1 MNRYAAPAAGL
12 LLPALSALALSAPAQ
27 AQTQAQ
33 TAAQPPPA
41 AAAQRYVPEDHRP
54 PLAFREDFT
63 DQPNE
68 TPVTMASIR
77 NKALRFT
84 TWGPGKDMVAKSW
97 HASPKDESGYIWTG
111 SCTQVCGF
119 TLYDPTAYLDLR
131 GLAKVTWRTKET
143 GFHQLR
149 LMLKLPGGKVLVGDK
164 TVDATSDWHVSEITI
179 QDVEW
184 HELSTKTMT
193 DYPVVKA
200 PDLSKVEEIGW
211 TDLMP
216 GSGHG
221 TPGGSTRV
229 DWIEVYAL
237 KVPRS

>member
-1 MNRYAAPAAGL
+1 MNRALALALGLLLTAPSVLAQAQAPAAV
-12 LLPALSALALSAPAQ
+12 
-27 AQTQAQ
+27 
-33 TAAQPPPA
+33 PA
-41 AAAQRYVPEDHRP
+41 AKAPPRDVPEDHRP
-54 PLAFREDFT
+54 PLAFREDFLNE
-63 DQPNE
+63 PNE

-97 HASPKDESGYIWTG
+97 HASPKDESGYIWSG
-111 SCTQVCGF
+111 ACTQVCGF

-149 LMLKLPGGKVLVGDK
+149 LMLKLAGGKMLVGDK
-164 TVDATSDWHVSEITI
+164 TVDAASDWHVSEMTI
-179 QDVEW
+179 QDVVW
-184 HELSTKTMT
+184 HGLDTKTMT
-193 DYPVVKA
+193 DDPIVPD
-200 PDLSKVEEIGW
+200 PDLSRVEEIGW

-229 DWIEVYAL
+229 DWFEVYAV
-237 KVPRS
+237 KVPR

>member
-1 MNRYAAPAAGL
+1 MNRFAALAGLMALGLPALAMAQAPAA
-12 LLPALSALALSAPAQ
+12 PRAPA
-27 AQTQAQ
+27 AE
-33 TAAQPPPA
+33 
-41 AAAQRYVPEDHRP
+41 RYVPEDHRP
-54 PLAFREDFT
+54 PLAFREDFV
-63 DQPNE
+63 DEPNE
-68 TPVTMASIR
+68 TPVTQVSIR

-84 TWGPGKDMVAKSW
+84 TWGPGAAMVAKSH

-119 TLYDPTAYLDLR
+119 TLYDPAAYLDLR

-149 LMLKLPGGKVLVGDK
+149 LMLKLAEGKTLVSDK
-164 TVDATSDWHVSEITI
+164 TVNATSDWNVSEMTI
-179 QDVEW
+179 QDIEW
-184 HELSTKTMT
+184 HGLNTKTMT
-193 DYPVVKA
+193 DDPVVKN
-200 PDLSKVEEIGW
+200 PDLSKVAEIGW

-229 DWIEVYAL
+229 DWIEVYAN
-237 KVPRS
+237 KVPR

>member
-1 MNRYAAPAAGL
+1 VI
-12 LLPALSALALSAPAQ
+12 SHS
-27 AQTQAQ
+27 
-33 TAAQPPPA
+33 
-41 AAAQRYVPEDHRP
+41 
-54 PLAFREDFT
+54 EDFI
-63 DQPNE
+63 DEPNE
-68 TPVTMASIR
+68 TPVTMASIK
-77 NKALRFT
+77 NKALGFT
-84 TWGPGKDMVAKSW
+84 TWGPGKAMVAKSH

-119 TLYDPTAYLDLR
+119 TLSDPTTYLDLR
-131 GLAKVTWRTKET
+131 GLAKVTWRTKTT

-149 LMLKLPGGKVLVGDK
+149 LMLKLADGKTLVGDK
-164 TVDATSDWHVSEITI
+164 TVNATSDWNVSEMTI
-179 QDVEW
+179 QDIEW
-184 HELSTKTMT
+184 HGLNTKTMT
-193 DYPVVKA
+193 DDPVVKA

-237 KVPRS
+237 KVPRR

>member
-1 MNRYAAPAAGL
+1 MNRTAAALGLLVSAVSAIALAQAPAA
-12 LLPALSALALSAPAQ
+12 PKF
-27 AQTQAQ
+27 
-33 TAAQPPPA
+33 
-41 AAAQRYVPEDHRP
+41 VPEDHRP
-54 PLAFREDFT
+54 PLAFREDFI
-63 DQPNE
+63 DEPNE
-68 TPVTMASIR
+68 TPVTMASIK
-77 NKALRFT
+77 NKALKFGAY
-84 TWGPGKDMVAKSW
+84 GPGAAMIAKSH

-149 LMLKLPGGKVLVGDK
+149 LILKLADGSFLVSDK
-164 TVDATSDWHVSEITI
+164 TVDATSDWHVSELTI
-179 QDVEW
+179 QDIEW
-184 HELSTKTMT
+184 HGLNTKTMT
-193 DYPVVKA
+193 DNPVVKS
-200 PDLSKVEEIGW
+200 PDLSKVAEIGW

-229 DWIEVYAL
+229 DWFEVYAN
-237 KVPRS
+237 KVPR

>member
-1 MNRYAAPAAGL
+1 MNRLAIPSAALLLCALSAGASAQAPAA
-12 LLPALSALALSAPAQ
+12 AE
-27 AQTQAQ
+27 
-33 TAAQPPPA
+33 
-41 AAAQRYVPEDHRP
+41 RYVPEDHRP
-54 PLAFREDFT
+54 PLAFREDFV
-63 DQPNE
+63 DEPNE

-84 TWGPGKDMVAKSW
+84 TWGPGKEMVAKSH

-119 TLYDPTAYLDLR
+119 TLYDPTAWLDLR
-131 GLAKVTWRTKET
+131 GLAKITWRTKTT

-149 LMLKLPGGKVLVGDK
+149 LMLKLADGKTLVGDK
-164 TVDATSDWHVSEITI
+164 TVDASTDWRVSEMTI
-179 QDVEW
+179 QDIEW
-184 HELSTKTMT
+184 HGLNAKTMT
-193 DYPVVKA
+193 DDPVVRT

-229 DWIEVYAL
+229 DWFEVYAA
-237 KVPRS
+237 KVPRK

>member
-1 MNRYAAPAAGL
+1 MNRTALALGLMLSAVSTLALAQAPAAAPAA
-12 LLPALSALALSAPAQ
+12 PK
-27 AQTQAQ
+27 
-33 TAAQPPPA
+33 
-41 AAAQRYVPEDHRP
+41 YVPEDHRP
-54 PLAFREDFT
+54 PLAFREDFI
-63 DQPNE
+63 DEPNE
-68 TPVTMASIR
+68 TPVTMASIK
-77 NKALRFT
+77 NKALKFAT
-84 TWGPGKDMVAKSW
+84 YGPGAAMVSKSH

-119 TLYDPTAYLDLR
+119 TLYDPAAYLDLR

-149 LMLKLPGGKVLVGDK
+149 LMLKLADGGFLVGDK
-164 TVDATSDWHVSEITI
+164 TVDPTSDWRVSEMTI

-184 HELSTKTMT
+184 HGLNTKTMT
-193 DYPVVKA
+193 DNPVVKN
-200 PDLSKVEEIGW
+200 PDLSKVAEIGW

-229 DWIEVYAL
+229 DWFEVYAV
-237 KVPRS
+237 KVPK

>member
-1 MNRYAAPAAGL
+1 MIRPAAPAAGL
-12 LLPALSALALSAPAQ
+12 LLSALSTLALAQAPA
-27 AQTQAQ
+27 APRPA
-33 TAAQPPPA
+33 PA
-41 AAAQRYVPEDHRP
+41 AERYVPEDHRP
-54 PLAFREDFT
+54 PLAFREDFI
-63 DQPNE
+63 DEPNE

-84 TWGPGKDMVAKSW
+84 TWGPGAAMVAKSH

-119 TLYDPTAYLDLR
+119 TLSDPSAYLDLR
-131 GLAKVTWRTKET
+131 GLAKISWRTKET

-149 LMLKLPGGKVLVGDK
+149 LMLKLADGKTLVGDK
-164 TVDATSDWHVSEITI
+164 TVNATTDWNVSEMTI
-179 QDVEW
+179 QDIEW
-184 HELSTKTMT
+184 HGLNTKTMT
-193 DYPVVKA
+193 DDPVVKT

-237 KVPRS
+237 KVARK